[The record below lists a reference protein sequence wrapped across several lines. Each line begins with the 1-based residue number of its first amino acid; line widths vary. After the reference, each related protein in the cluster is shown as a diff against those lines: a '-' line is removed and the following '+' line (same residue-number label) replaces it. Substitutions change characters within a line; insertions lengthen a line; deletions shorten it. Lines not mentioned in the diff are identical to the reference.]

1 MSNQTQTQTQT
12 RVPVPVRA
20 VGGWVGCWAP
30 HLQAARAVA
39 LRVLYLQVGD
49 GVGQQERLS
58 STQALCDEVG
68 ASPEADQAPDAAL
81 AQLRAEAVVFFSALS
96 FGTFP
101 RFIKSAAF
109 ERSQRPPSRSARRRR
124 RAR

>member
-1 MSNQTQTQTQT
+1 M
-12 RVPVPVRA
+12 PVRA
-20 VGGWVGCWAP
+20 VGGWVSCWAP

-39 LRVLYLQVGD
+39 LRALYLQVGD
-49 GVGQQERLS
+49 GVGQQERLP

-109 ERSQRPPSRSARRRR
+109 EQIAKAAIAGARRRR